1 MARRLESR
9 QSVQATTDRSP
20 STRTD
25 VVTEAPAGQPDDGAV
40 RLDHGAALYW
50 LLRLACVCE
59 FVGHGAFGIIT
70 KAAWVPYFGVVGIP
84 ERWAYR
90 LMPVVGS
97 IDIFLGLLVLWKPIR
112 GVLLYMA
119 VWGLWTALLRPLAGE
134 PVWETIERAPNYLVP
149 LSLLYLRGLPRTWRD
164 LLQ

>member
-1 MARRLESR
+1 MA
-9 QSVQATTDRSP
+9 
-20 STRTD
+20 TRTGTQQAAGD
-25 VVTEAPAGQPDDGAV
+25 HEAPTTTTAS
-40 RLDHGAALYW
+40 LDHGMALYW